1 MCADRRATKLKTDSV
16 AAENRSQPKGN
27 REFNDDLYKTHE
39 RAHSSSSWQ
48 EDSYRKT
55 PPANTSIPPTKS
67 PITLGRGER
76 DKRYSPA
83 SEATSTS
90 SDPGNVYHLEEGPD
104 SPQEMPRIANLVTG
118 IVEHVDQESGR
129 GRHISAK
136 SSLPHRATP
145 TSHGYGYGQEQSYS
159 QSQATS
165 DQGSATT
172 QGSAGRRLVYR
183 GAAPHFSSRRN
194 SRNVSSS
201 SSSLPSLLTRE
212 ETSSSSSLPPHLTH
226 EETTLSSDGGSS
238 ASQTAFRHVSN
249 RRGHESDQKQAYQ
262 AASNVTLPGPT
273 SILSSRFPAQMHD
286 SNLPTSTQNHPST
299 SQATVLPPLN
309 EEREQ
314 RNKAGDARHGPSM
327 AALLRAGEMARD
339 ADADLTS
346 ESRTRRDRRR

>member
-1 MCADRRATKLKTDSV
+1 MCTDRRANKLKADTI
-16 AAENRSQPKGN
+16 AAESRSQPKGN
-27 REFNDDLYKTHE
+27 REWNDDLDRTLE
-39 RAHSSSSWQ
+39 RTQSSSSRQ
-48 EDSYRKT
+48 GVSYRNT
-55 PPANTSIPPTKS
+55 PPASTSISPTKS

-76 DKRYSPA
+76 DNLCSPA
-83 SEATSTS
+83 SETTSAS
-90 SDPGNVYHLEEGPD
+90 SDSGNVLHREEGTD

-118 IVEHVDQESGR
+118 NVDYVDRESGR
-129 GRHISAK
+129 GPHVSAG
-136 SSLPHRATP
+136 SSVPYRTTP
-145 TSHGYGYGQEQSYS
+145 TSHDYGHGQEQSYS
-159 QSQATS
+159 QSQASS

-201 SSSLPSLLTRE
+201 SSSLPPLLTRE
-212 ETSSSSSLPPHLTH
+212 ETTSSSSLPQHLTH

-238 ASQTAFRHVSN
+238 ASQTAFHHVSN
-249 RRGHESDQKQAYQ
+249 QRGHGSDQKRAYQ

-273 SILSSRFPAQMHD
+273 SILSSRFPAQIDD